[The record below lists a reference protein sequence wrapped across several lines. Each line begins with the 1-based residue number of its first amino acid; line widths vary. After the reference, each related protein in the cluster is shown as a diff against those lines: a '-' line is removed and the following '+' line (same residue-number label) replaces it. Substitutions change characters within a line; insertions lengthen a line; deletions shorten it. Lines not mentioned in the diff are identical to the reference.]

1 MLLNPDPDLFAQV
14 FGRFSPHSIN
24 LSHEM
29 IIESLITSAE
39 ACFGVKLINQ
49 PLSETE
55 WQNILNSD
63 IGSQQ

>member
-1 MLLNPDPDLFAQV
+1 MLLNPNPDLFSQV
-14 FGRFSPHSIN
+14 FGRFSAHSIN

-29 IIESLITSAE
+29 IIEALILSAE
-39 ACFGVKLINQ
+39 ACFGVKLVNQ

-63 IGSQQ
+63 IGI